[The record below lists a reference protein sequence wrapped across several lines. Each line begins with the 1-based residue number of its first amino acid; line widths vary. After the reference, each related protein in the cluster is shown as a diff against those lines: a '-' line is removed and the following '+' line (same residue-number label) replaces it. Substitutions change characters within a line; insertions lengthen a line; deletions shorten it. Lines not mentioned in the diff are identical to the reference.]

1 MLFKKLG
8 YIILG
13 ILLSIILLL
22 TSIEIVAFNL
32 THYRKSFDKYN
43 IIEATSMDMEN
54 LEHTIDDLLKYL
66 KDDREELDTRAVIK
80 GEEREVFGNREKFHM
95 VDVKELFMKGRL
107 IRNISIPLI
116 IIISFFIIRNDK
128 YWKKALS
135 KTLLYTAIC
144 NIVILATLLILMAID
159 FYKYFTYFHLIFFT
173 NDLWLLNPN
182 TDVLIQMVPE
192 AFFYDTAVKIIIYF
206 VGSLIILGLLG
217 LYSIKRNKTQYGN

>member
-1 MLFKKLG
+1 MFFKKLG

-43 IIEATSMDMEN
+43 ITEATSMDMEN
-54 LEHTIDDLLKYL
+54 LEYTIDDLLKYL
-66 KDDREELDTRAVIK
+66 KDDKEELDTRAVIK
-80 GEEREVFGNREKFHM
+80 GEEREVFGNREKLHM

-128 YWKKALS
+128 YWRKGLS

-206 VGSLIILGLLG
+206 VGSLTILGLLG
-217 LYSIKRNKTQYGN
+217 LYSIKRNKTQYGS